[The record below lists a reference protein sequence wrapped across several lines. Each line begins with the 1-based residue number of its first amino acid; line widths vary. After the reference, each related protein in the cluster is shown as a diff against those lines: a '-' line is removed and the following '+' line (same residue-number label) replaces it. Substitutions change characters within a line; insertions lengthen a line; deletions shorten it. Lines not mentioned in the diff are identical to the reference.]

1 MKMKLKNN
9 DIVDIKEEE
18 GKIIIKKI
26 EKKKFSLEQ
35 RIKEYEG
42 ENLSKQFEWD
52 EPQGR
57 EIW

>member
-1 MKMKLKNN
+1 MKMKQKKN
-9 DIVDIKEEE
+9 DIIDIKEEDD
-18 GKIIIKKI
+18 KIVITKI

-42 ENLSKQFEWD
+42 ENLSKEFEWD

-57 EIW
+57 EMW

>member
-1 MKMKLKNN
+1 MKMKQKKN
-9 DIVDIKEEE
+9 DIIDIKEEDD
-18 GKIIIKKI
+18 KIVITKI